1 MGELN
6 VRLAANTKEKQ
17 LFVKQLLQDVKA
29 LERMIDEDWFETEDM
44 HIGAEQ
50 ELCLVDSHC
59 KPAPVNLEVIEAI
72 GDELV
77 TSELARFNL
86 EYNLD
91 PVPFRGDAFSRM
103 EGQVQGLYNKVRA
116 EAERQ
121 GVEPVLVGILP
132 TIRKFDVSLENLTPL
147 DRYRALMDALNA
159 MRADDLELKIRGI
172 DELRVKHDSPLLEGC
187 NTGFQVHLQVRP
199 DEFAEL
205 YNIAQLLLG
214 PVLAVSAFSPM
225 LFGKRLWFE
234 TRVALFQQSIDTRTT
249 SDYLRTQSPR
259 VLFGHHWLK
268 DTILEIYREDI
279 ARHRVLLSTDLDE
292 DVFRKMK
299 EGVTPKLRALS
310 IHNGTVYRWNRPC
323 YGVSP
328 SGKPHLRIENRI
340 LPAGPTI
347 PDEMASAALWLGLM
361 RGVHKAYGNPAK
373 HMAFEEVGHNFLAA
387 SRTGINSKLSW
398 FGAQQIGVSELVQKE
413 LVPLA
418 REGLTGQG
426 IDKADIDRYMDLI
439 LARVEKHQTGA
450 QWMLNSFTNMARE
463 RRSQEDILRNITASM
478 IKHQQANLPVH
489 EWPLAAE
496 DESRAWEPDGLLVEE
511 MMTTDLFTVQKEDI
525 LALVAEMMDWN
536 RIRYLPVENDNGE
549 LIGLVTSRILLRYFS
564 RKHLENDRRKPLNVE
579 SVMISNPVTANPEDR
594 AQDVLETMMERQI
607 GCVPVV
613 KDRKLVGIVTQADF
627 VSITSTLIKRYARRK
642 QQSEHMPASELKG
655 SVPSNADQAKPATPI
670 KKKAAAKTGTVRP
683 AADGT

>member
-6 VRLAANTKEKQ
+6 VRLAANNKEKQ

-29 LERMIDEDWFETEDM
+29 LERMIDEDWFETENM

-59 KPAPVNLEVIEAI
+59 KPAPINLEVIEALD
-72 GDELV
+72 DELV

-91 PVPFRGDAFSRM
+91 PVPFHGDALARM
-103 EGQVQGLYNKVRA
+103 EAQVQQLYDKVRL
-116 EAERQ
+116 EAERR

-132 TIRKFDVSLENLTPL
+132 TIRKFDVSNENLTPL
-147 DRYRALMDALNA
+147 DRYRALMEALNA
-159 MRADDLELKIRGI
+159 LRADDLELKIRGI

-234 TRVALFQQSIDTRTT
+234 TRVALFQQSIDTR
-249 SDYLRTQSPR
+249 SSSHYLRTQSPR

-299 EGVTPKLRALS
+299 EGITPKLRALN

-323 YGVSP
+323 YGISP

-347 PDEMASAALWLGLM
+347 IDEMASAALWLGLM
-361 RGVHKAYGNPAK
+361 RGVQKAYGNPAK
-373 HMAFEEVGHNFLAA
+373 QMPFEEVGHNFLASA
-387 SRTGINSKLSW
+387 RTGINSKLSW

-418 REGLTGQG
+418 REGLKGQQ
-426 IDKADIDRYMDLI
+426 IDQADIDRYMDLI

-450 QWMLNSFTNMARE
+450 QWMLNSFTE
-463 RRSQEDILRNITASM
+463 LSHQRRSQEDILRNITASM
-478 IKHQQANLPVH
+478 IKHQKDGVPVH

-496 DESRAWEPDGLLVEE
+496 DETRDWEPDGLLVEE
-511 MMTTDLFTVQKEDI
+511 MMTTDLFTVRREDI

-536 RIRYLPVENDNGE
+536 RIRYLPVENENGE
-549 LIGLVTSRILLRYFS
+549 LDGLVTSRILLRYFS

-579 SVMISNPVTANPEDR
+579 SVMITNPVTAAPEDR
-594 AQDVLETMMERQI
+594 AQDVLEVMMERQI

-613 KDRKLVGIVTQADF
+613 KGRKLVGIVTQADF
-627 VSITSTLIKRYARRK
+627 VSITSTMFKRYARRK
-642 QQSEHMPASELKG
+642 QQNQKKG
-655 SVPSNADQAKPATPI
+655 
-670 KKKAAAKTGTVRP
+670 
-683 AADGT
+683 